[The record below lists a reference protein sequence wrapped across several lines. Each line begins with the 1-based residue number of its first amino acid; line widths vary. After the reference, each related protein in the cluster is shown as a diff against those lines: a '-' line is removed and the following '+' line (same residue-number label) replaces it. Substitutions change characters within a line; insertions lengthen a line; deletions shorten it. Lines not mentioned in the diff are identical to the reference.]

1 MVADPP
7 RGYLRAGVLVPLI
20 ATPGS
25 VDLLF
30 TKRTEHVETHKGQ
43 ISFPGGVVED
53 GDRDIVHTALREAE
67 EELGVERA
75 DVEPLGLL
83 EDLTTPTG
91 FVITPVLG
99 LFSQTPR
106 LRPNP
111 AEVAEVFT
119 VPLDFFADPAS
130 AEREFR
136 TVNGR
141 QRELWKYQYGGHL
154 IWGATAMIIRSLLRE
169 LEAGYDAS
177 ANSAGTNL
185 SPTL

>member
-25 VDLLF
+25 VELLF

-99 LFSQTPR
+99 LFSRTPH

-130 AEREFR
+130 AEREFKR
-136 TVNGR
+136 VNGR
-141 QRELWKYQYGGHL
+141 QRELWKYQYGEHL

-169 LEAGYDAS
+169 LEAGYNAS
-177 ANSAGTNL
+177 ANSAGTNF